1 MISIL
6 FPILSLVGAVVTVLV
21 GGIHPLWGIPL
32 FFSFLVAV
40 NALFFLFAI
49 LVSLPVKKQDP
60 PSAEKRPQSRFYRF
74 LLLEAYGIALQFMR
88 VHVTVTGKEHLPR
101 PGETFL
107 LVSNHLSNYDH
118 MIMMVKLRR
127 HRLAFVSKPE
137 NYDIPVI
144 GKYLQ
149 QSAFLPIDRQNALN
163 AVRTIRNAAL
173 SMEEGSL
180 SYGIFPEGTR
190 SRTGEL
196 LPFHDGVFFA
206 AKRAKVPVVVVHMS
220 GTRDICHRGPF
231 HATHVRMDILAR
243 LDAEFVRTHKDTEI
257 GETVRTMMT
266 ESEEKQ
272 KAAV

>member
-21 GGIHPLWGIPL
+21 SGIHPLWGIPL
-32 FFSFLVAV
+32 FFSFLIAV
-40 NALFFLFAI
+40 DALFFLFAI

-88 VHVTVTGKEHLPR
+88 VRVTVTGKEHLPK

-127 HRLAFVSKPE
+127 YRLAFVSKPE

-149 QSAFLPIDRQNALN
+149 QSAFLPIDRQNAK
-163 AVRTIRNAAL
+163 APCPTAFSPKERAAGRGSCFP
-173 SMEEGSL
+173 SMTACSL
-180 SYGIFPEGTR
+180 PPSARKSP
-190 SRTGEL
+190 SL
-196 LPFHDGVFFA
+196 LY
-206 AKRAKVPVVVVHMS
+206 
-220 GTRDICHRGPF
+220 I
-231 HATHVRMDILAR
+231 
-243 LDAEFVRTHKDTEI
+243 
-257 GETVRTMMT
+257 
-266 ESEEKQ
+266 
-272 KAAV
+272 